1 MSAVGSLR
9 VEPPQTRVSFRP
21 YGAEDDEWRYIG
33 ETPIEN
39 VRLPRGVFQWRLER
53 DGFEPRLLAATNPS
67 PLLENLGP
75 PEFRGT
81 PLGIQLSGAGEDEMI
96 HVPGGAFP
104 SPLAGLNLARVALDP
119 FYIGRYEVTNEAFQ
133 EFVDQG
139 GYESPEYWEHLTFF
153 RDGVELSWEQAVAE
167 FGDSTGQPGPST
179 WELGDYPPGEG
190 SYPVRGVSWYEAS
203 AYADFRGGQRCV
215 WLSTLKRTRSW
226 LTSRVPSSTSSILR
240 MMPRSCRMRSTRSF
254 VRQASY
260 AQSPLEAVI
269 ESTDESSE
277 YWVRQKI
284 SFNASPGGER
294 IVVHVYLPKQ
304 SEPPYQPN
312 IAFQGAGNFLRERS
326 SDDMQPGYLD
336 FLVRDGRVLILP
348 VYEGSFERWDGVGL
362 GLTRERVVAWRR
374 DLGRTLDYLETRD
387 DMDAERV
394 AYFGNSFGASA
405 ALPFLALEPRLR
417 VAVLGSGGLYHIAD
431 APPEALP
438 INYVPRITVPLL
450 MLNGRYDYI
459 FPVQT
464 SQDALFDSLGTPP
477 EDKHR
482 VIFDAGHAP
491 LPQGSRI
498 REAMAWLDKYLGPI
512 N

>member
-1 MSAVGSLR
+1 
-9 VEPPQTRVSFRP
+9 
-21 YGAEDDEWRYIG
+21 
-33 ETPIEN
+33 
-39 VRLPRGVFQWRLER
+39 
-53 DGFEPRLLAATNPS
+53 
-67 PLLENLGP
+67 
-75 PEFRGT
+75 
-81 PLGIQLSGAGEDEMI
+81 
-96 HVPGGAFP
+96 
-104 SPLAGLNLARVALDP
+104 
-119 FYIGRYEVTNEAFQ
+119 
-133 EFVDQG
+133 
-139 GYESPEYWEHLTFF
+139 
-153 RDGVELSWEQAVAE
+153 
-167 FGDSTGQPGPST
+167 
-179 WELGDYPPGEG
+179 
-190 SYPVRGVSWYEAS
+190 
-203 AYADFRGGQRCV
+203 
-215 WLSTLKRTRSW
+215 
-226 LTSRVPSSTSSILR
+226 
-240 MMPRSCRMRSTRSF
+240 
-254 VRQASY
+254 
-260 AQSPLEAVI
+260 
-269 ESTDESSE
+269 
-277 YWVRQKI
+277 
-284 SFNASPGGER
+284 
-294 IVVHVYLPKQ
+294 
-304 SEPPYQPN
+304 
-312 IAFQGAGNFLRERS
+312 
-326 SDDMQPGYLD
+326 MQPGYLD
-336 FLVRDGRVLILP
+336 FLVRDGRVLILQ

-498 REAMAWLDKYLGPI
+498 REALAWLDKYLGPI